1 MDSYQLSDGG
11 LWTNKSDI
19 NQVEKGFEELYAIVD
34 NRMETFNTKKQD
46 PFQTNY
52 TINRAISLLAQNVAQ
67 VPLDIYKGEEPI
79 PHDNEMY
86 NMFIKPNPYMSNFE
100 LWELTMIYLYNY
112 GESFWY
118 LNTNEY
124 GKIQE
129 IYVLNPRFMK
139 HTKDKTTGQ
148 IGNWL
153 FNHKIPMT
161 IDEVVFFK
169 LPNTKGLR
177 GLSPI
182 NTVVMEYAADADAAK
197 YNKKFFE
204 NFAKIS
210 GYLKND
216 KASEISPEELRKA
229 VVEWNNAH
237 KGVNNVGK
245 TAGLPAGMD
254 YIDTAMS
261 QKDME
266 YLEGRKDIR
275 DRILV
280 VLGVNKTAM
289 GISDDVNR
297 ANAKEGMRQIW
308 TLTLKP
314 QLIRI
319 QEKLNADLFLEYF
332 PGYRCK
338 FNLSQI
344 EDLKGDLKT
353 TLESAQSMLH
363 MGYTRNE
370 INSRLSLDMEDSDD
384 NEDLLPLNLVP
395 RGMSFEDETDTSKD
409 VVDIT
414 TKDVEE
420 VKRSRANDRYRRL
433 YLRRAKV
440 IDKVFYSKVK
450 RFFYEQ
456 GKEVLKIIGSRKDM
470 NADHYEILNKL
481 NLIWTE
487 QNKKL
492 KKYTKPIYEEAYKVG
507 VKLAKDRLGKSYKE
521 IELPDLIDSTIIN
534 SRLSK
539 ITDINNTVWNQIR
552 IEIFESANQGETL
565 AELTKRIKNV
575 YNFAGKRA
583 RTIAR
588 TETNSMISETTMA
601 EYDKEGVSRK
611 QWIGGDRET
620 HAAQDGDIVDIDETF
635 ANGLSYPGDPS
646 GGPGEVINCR
656 CAISPVID

>member
-1 MDSYQLSDGG
+1 MDNYQLSDSG
-11 LWTNKSDI
+11 LWTNKSDMD
-19 NQVEKGFEELYAIVD
+19 QTVEKGFEELYAIVD
-34 NRMETFNTKKQD
+34 NRMETYNTQKQD
-46 PFQTNY
+46 PFSTNY

-79 PHDNEMY
+79 PKTQEMY
-86 NMFIKPNPYMSNFE
+86 NMFIKPNPWMSNFE

-129 IYVLNPRFMK
+129 IYVLNPKFMK
-139 HTKDKTTGQ
+139 HEKNKETGQ

-161 IDEVVFFK
+161 VDEVIFFK

-182 NTVVMEYAADADAAK
+182 ATVIMEYAADADAAR

-204 NFAKIS
+204 NFARIS

-216 KASEISPEELRKA
+216 KASEISPEELKKA
-229 VVEWNNAH
+229 VVEWNNIH

-245 TAGLPAGMD
+245 IAGLPAGMD
-254 YIDTAMS
+254 YVDTAMS

-395 RGMSFEDETDTSKD
+395 RGMSLDDEPSKNVDET
-409 VVDIT
+409 T
-414 TKDVEE
+414 TKNVEE
-420 VKRSRANDRYRRL
+420 VKRTRANTRYRQL
-433 YLRRAKV
+433 YLRRVKV
-440 IDKVFYSKVK
+440 VEKVFYSKVK

-456 GKEVLKIIGSRKDM
+456 GKEVLKIIGGRKDM
-470 NADHYEILNKL
+470 NASHYELLNKL
-481 NLIWTE
+481 TLIWDE
-487 QNKKL
+487 QNKKI

-507 VKLAKDRLGKSYKE
+507 IKLVKDTLGKTYKE
-521 IELPDLIDSTIIN
+521 IELPDMIDSTIIN

-539 ITDINNTVWNQIR
+539 ITDINNTIWNQIK
-552 IEIFESANQGETL
+552 IEIFDSANEGESL

-583 RTIAR
+583 KTIAR
-588 TETNSMISETTMA
+588 TETASMVSQTTMN
-601 EYDKEGVSRK
+601 EYNKEGVSKK
-611 QWIGGDRET
+611 QWVGGDRPT
-620 HAAQDGDIVDIDETF
+620 HAAVDGDIVDIDEIF
-635 ANGLSYPGDPS
+635 NNGLEYPGDP
-646 GGPGEVINCR
+646 GGDAGEVINCR
-656 CAISPVID
+656 CAIVPVID